1 MTKKACAFMVLDGD
15 EKSLK
20 RKIEDYKYPATS
32 LSMPMLPGTS
42 GNIRTIWWFSA
53 AALYNG
59 MTPSKDKLLYWGS
72 GRFIDAFLK
81 ESAKWDEHTPYF
93 WSHWD
98 RTIDK
103 GVSRFNGS
111 FGLYLPS
118 EVGAYIGE
126 LPQWLGNRFLFEY
139 ISEKLSPKGILLLK
153 KGKSWPSCSEEL
165 SLPKGNERI
174 TLGMIV
180 KNEEQFLAGC
190 LEQVLPYIDDI
201 VMVDTG
207 STDETINIAEM
218 YGAKVVKH
226 VWQDD
231 FAAARNAYMEVLP
244 EGFAL
249 CLDADEYILAETA
262 VNMRVLAE
270 KKEEKV
276 YFFNT
281 YNYVSD
287 VLSQFKVNANIRLF
301 YKNKDSKYAGR
312 IHEQLDTSVEKCNV
326 SDSVVLHYGYLSKI
340 VQMKK
345 KQERNTDL
353 LETATKEQGRAF
365 DFFNKGIAMFAYSR
379 FQDAFDS
386 FAKYFE
392 IQDQSMLQYY
402 PCAYWQAAKAA
413 FMIEKRESALELAN
427 KACESNLPEAFFVRG
442 SIYEKMGEQGKALD
456 DYVKA
461 SESTQ
466 DFETFKLYNLLD
478 PSIKIWRASYMA
490 ASILENMGK
499 VDEAEQRYKYSH
511 EGDKKNVLPILAL
524 ARISRNRGKYAQ
536 ALLWAKKALEH
547 AEEAFDVKIEYVE
560 SLVAFGSYDEALAF
574 AKLCVEKTTIYL
586 AIYLKLAE
594 LFRNGGRLD
603 HCCEALDRYLKLN
616 SENINITIL
625 YARCLAENGLPEKAL
640 SILDRDWPDDL
651 DVESLQKIHIAIG
664 TVHHALGNDFDALD
678 AYANAFDLG
687 DDNPELLSK
696 IALSMAMVDR
706 LEDSLAALD
715 RLATI
720 APDYPGSQKL
730 LELINLKAKFLVK

>member
-1 MTKKACAFMVLDGD
+1 MAEKACKFMVLDGD

-20 RKIEDYKYPATS
+20 RKIEDYKYPAGC

-42 GNIRTIWWFSA
+42 GSMRTIWWFSA
-53 AALYNG
+53 ATLYNE
-59 MTPSKDKLLYWGS
+59 MTSGKDKLLYWGS
-72 GRFIDAFLK
+72 GRFIDSFLK
-81 ESAKWDEHTPYF
+81 ESAKWDERTPYF
-93 WSHWD
+93 WSYWD
-98 RTIDK
+98 RTTDK
-103 GVSRFNGS
+103 GVPRFNGS
-111 FGLYLPS
+111 FGLYMPS
-118 EVGAYIGE
+118 EEASYIGE
-126 LPQWLGNRFLFEY
+126 LPQWLGNRFLLEY
-139 ISEKLSPKGILLLK
+139 LSKKLSSKGIPIQK
-153 KGKSWPSCSEEL
+153 RGKSWPSCAEEL
-165 SLPKGNERI
+165 SLTKGQERI
-174 TLGMIV
+174 TLAMIV

-190 LEQVLPYIDDI
+190 LEQALPYIDDI
-201 VMVDTG
+201 VVVDTG
-207 STDETINIAEM
+207 STDETINIAKM
-218 YGAKVVKH
+218 YGAKIVKH

-249 CLDADEYILAETA
+249 CLDADEFILPETG
-262 VNMRVLAE
+262 VTMRALAGN
-270 KKEEKV
+270 KEEKV
-276 YFFNT
+276 YYFNT
-281 YNYVSD
+281 FNYTSD
-287 VLSQFKVNANIRLF
+287 VLSQFNVHANVRLF
-301 YKNKDSKYAGR
+301 YKNKNPKYVGR

-379 FQDAFDS
+379 FQDAFDA

-392 IQDQSMLQYY
+392 IQDQNMLQYY
-402 PCAYWQAAKAA
+402 PCAYWQAANAA
-413 FMIEKRESALELAN
+413 LMIEKRENALELAN
-427 KACESNLPEAFFVRG
+427 KACESNLSEAFFVRG
-442 SIYEKMGEQGKALD
+442 GIYEKLGEREKALE

-466 DFETFKLYNLLD
+466 DSETFKLYNLLD
-478 PSIKIWRASYMA
+478 PSIKIWRANYLA
-490 ASILENMGK
+490 ASILENMGRI
-499 VDEAEQRYKYSH
+499 DEAEQRYKYSH

-547 AEEAFDVKIEYVE
+547 AEEAFDVKIEYIE
-560 SLVAFGSYDEALAF
+560 SLVAFGSYDEAFAF
-574 AKLCVEKTTIYL
+574 AKLCVEKTTVYL

-603 HCCEALDRYLKLN
+603 HCCEALDRYFKLN
-616 SENINITIL
+616 PENINITIV

-640 SILDRDWPDDL
+640 SILDRDWPEDL
-651 DVESLQKIHIAIG
+651 DAETLQKIHIAIG
-664 TVHHALGNDFDALD
+664 IAHHACGKDFDALD

-730 LELINLKAKFLVK
+730 LELINLKVKSLA